1 MLGRQNDWRALGVW
15 GLRDL
20 NRQLEEFRRD
30 WDRLLFEQ
38 ERGGF
43 GFGNEQAGFA
53 AVSDDG
59 NAWLLRAELP
69 GLSEKDVELTV
80 NAESVT
86 LRAERKVEQLAKHT
100 VHRRERPS
108 YRVARTFTLGTKIDP
123 ERVEAT
129 MKNGV
134 LTVKLAKAADAQP
147 RKVQVRAS

>member
-20 NRQLEEFRRD
+20 NRQFEEFRRD
-30 WDRLLFEQ
+30 WDRLLLDQ

-43 GFGNEQAGFA
+43 GLGTDHSGFA
-53 AVSDDG
+53 AISDEG
-59 NAWLLRAELP
+59 NAWVLRAELP

-86 LRAERKVEQLAKHT
+86 LRAERKIEQPARHT

-108 YRVARTFTLGTKIDP
+108 YRVARTFTLGTKVDP

>member
-30 WDRLLFEQ
+30 WDRLLFDQ
-38 ERGGF
+38 ERGGL
-43 GFGNEQAGFA
+43 GFGTDQPGFA
-53 AVSDDG
+53 AVSDEG
-59 NAWLLRAELP
+59 SAWLLRAELP

-80 NAESVT
+80 NADGVT
-86 LRAERKVEQLAKHT
+86 VRAERKIEQPAKHT

-123 ERVEAT
+123 ERVEAS

-147 RKVQVRAS
+147 RKVEVRAS

>member
-20 NRQLEEFRRD
+20 NRQLEDFRRD

-38 ERGGF
+38 ERGF
-43 GFGNEQAGFA
+43 GFGSDNAGFA
-53 AVSDDG
+53 GVSDEG
-59 NAWLLRAELP
+59 NAWVLRAELP

-80 NAESVT
+80 NSESVT

-129 MKNGV
+129 MRNGV

>member
-1 MLGRQNDWRALGVW
+1 
-15 GLRDL
+15 L

-38 ERGGF
+38 ERAGF
-43 GFGNEQAGFA
+43 GFGTDSPGLA
-53 AVSDDG
+53 AVSDEG
-59 NAWLLRAELP
+59 NAWVLRAELP

-80 NAESVT
+80 NAETVT
-86 LRAERKVEQLAKHT
+86 LRAERKVEPLAKHT

-123 ERVEAT
+123 ERVEAS

-147 RKVQVRAS
+147 RKVLVRAS

>member
-43 GFGNEQAGFA
+43 GFGTDAPGLA
-53 AVSDDG
+53 SVSDDG
-59 NAWLLRAELP
+59 NAWVLRAELP

-86 LRAERKVEQLAKHT
+86 LRAERKVEPLAKHT

-147 RKVQVRAS
+147 RKVLVRAS

>member
-43 GFGNEQAGFA
+43 GFGADHSGPA
-53 AVSDDG
+53 AVSDEG
-59 NAWLLRAELP
+59 NAWVLRAELP

-86 LRAERKVEQLAKHT
+86 LRAERKVEQPARHT
-100 VHRRERPS
+100 VHRRERAS
-108 YRVARTFTLGTKIDP
+108 YRVARTFTLGTKVDP

>member
-20 NRQLEEFRRD
+20 NRQLEDFRRD
-30 WDRLLFEQ
+30 WDRLLFEH

-43 GFGNEQAGFA
+43 GFGTDNSGFGA
-53 AVSDDG
+53 ISDEG
-59 NAWLLRAELP
+59 NAWVLRAELP

-80 NAESVT
+80 NSESVT
-86 LRAERKVEQLAKHT
+86 LRAERKVEQPAKHT

-123 ERVEAT
+123 ERAEAT

-134 LTVKLAKAADAQP
+134 LTVRLAKAADAQP

>member
-1 MLGRQNDWRALGVW
+1 
-15 GLRDL
+15 L
-20 NRQLEEFRRD
+20 NRQLEDFRRD

-38 ERGGF
+38 ERGF
-43 GFGNEQAGFA
+43 GFGTENAGFA
-53 AVSDDG
+53 AVSDEG
-59 NAWLLRAELP
+59 NAWVLRAELP

-80 NAESVT
+80 NSESVT
-86 LRAERKVEQLAKHT
+86 LRAERKVEPLAKHT

-108 YRVARTFTLGTKIDP
+108 YRLARTFTLGTKIDP

>member
-20 NRQLEEFRRD
+20 NRQLEDFRRD

-38 ERGGF
+38 ERGF
-43 GFGNEQAGFA
+43 GFGSDNAGHA
-53 AVSDDG
+53 AVRDEG
-59 NAWLLRAELP
+59 NAWVLRAELP

-80 NAESVT
+80 NSETVT